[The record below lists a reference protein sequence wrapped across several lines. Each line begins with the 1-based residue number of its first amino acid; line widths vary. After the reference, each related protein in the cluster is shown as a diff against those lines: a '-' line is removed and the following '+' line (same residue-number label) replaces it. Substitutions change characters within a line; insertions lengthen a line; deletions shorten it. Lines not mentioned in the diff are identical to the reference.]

1 MIIAGIS
8 TKDQIFRRSHRELLN
23 SFHFRAVKRDIVY
36 PPSINYPATPV
47 TNPVTTPSIVPPDN
61 SAPTIITIPAT
72 NPVATTPNPV
82 ANPAAT
88 NPPATT
94 IPVPITNPVPPAVPV
109 TNPVTT
115 PSTNPGAQPVTNP
128 VTTPTPPLP
137 VTAPPVTNPNPNP
150 NPNPTPT
157 PTTSSPS
164 VPGQTWCVAK
174 NGVQESVLQA
184 ALDYAC
190 GQGGAD
196 CSGIQQG
203 GPCYNPISLQNHAS
217 YAFNSYYQKNPTQA
231 SCDFGGA
238 AMITSTNPSMPT
250 NLLSGVILFIY
261 YVYIVWSKAPEKK
274 SFL

>member
-1 MIIAGIS
+1 MNVTGLTNREEILILAGIS
-8 TKDQIFRRSHRELLN
+8 TKDEIFRTSRRGLFN
-23 SFHFRAVKRDIVY
+23 GFHFSAVKRDIVY

-82 ANPAAT
+82 ATPAAT
-88 NPPATT
+88 NTPATT
-94 IPVPITNPVPPAVPV
+94 TNPVPNTNPVPPAVPV

-115 PSTNPGAQPVTNP
+115 PSTSPGAQPVTNP

-150 NPNPTPT
+150 SPT
-157 PTTSSPS
+157 PTTNSPS

-196 CSGIQQG
+196 CSAIQQSG
-203 GPCYNPISLQNHAS
+203 TCYNPNSLQNHAS
-217 YAFNSYYQKNPTQA
+217 YAFNGYYQKNPSQA
-231 SCDFGGA
+231 SCDFRGA
-238 AMITSTNPSMPT
+238 AMITSTNPSMQ
-250 NLLSGVILFIY
+250 
-261 YVYIVWSKAPEKK
+261 KHC
-274 SFL
+274 FLE